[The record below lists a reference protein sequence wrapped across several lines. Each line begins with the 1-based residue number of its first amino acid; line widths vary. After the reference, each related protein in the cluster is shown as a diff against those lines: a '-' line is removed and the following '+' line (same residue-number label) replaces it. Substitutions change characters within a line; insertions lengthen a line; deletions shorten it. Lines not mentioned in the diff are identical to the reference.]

1 MRKNLPLTRFR
12 NYLTTAAIAVGL
24 VTAGAS
30 LPAEAHVGVAMRS
43 GTIEREHVQM
53 HRHFKY
59 ARVRR
64 GLTYRPSVPPDYCDL
79 PSAGCVRYLA
89 N

>member
-1 MRKNLPLTRFR
+1 MRRNLAITRFR
-12 NYLTTAAIAVGL
+12 NYLATAAIAVGL
-24 VTAGAS
+24 VAGTS
-30 LPAEAHVGVAMRS
+30 LSAAAYVGVAMRP
-43 GTIEREHVQM
+43 GKIEPEHVQM

-79 PSAGCVRYLA
+79 PSAGCARFLS